1 MESTSS
7 AAIGS
12 RALVGSSRTKTFGW
26 ATKALAI
33 ATRCCS
39 PPLKVAIVRF
49 RRAANDIKSNTSST
63 RFRIVSLERLSASI
77 PKTSSSSTV
86 SATKPLMGFCP
97 TMPIRWASP
106 PGFTSAVDIPSTSI
120 LPAKMPPVWW
130 GTRPLIRRS
139 NEDLPEPVG
148 PITRTNSPSA
158 ISRLRSSITVVVEF
172 G

>member
-1 MESTSS
+1 M
-7 AAIGS
+7 
-12 RALVGSSRTKTFGW
+12 GSSRTRTLGW
-26 ATKALAI
+26 ATSALAI

-39 PPLKVAIVRF
+39 PPLRVAIARS
-49 RRAANDIKSNTSST
+49 RRLAKDIKSKTSST
-63 RFRIVSLERLSASI
+63 RFRIVSLERFNASI
-77 PKTSSSSTV
+77 PNTSSSSTV

-97 TMPIRWASP
+97 TMPIKCARP
-106 PGFTSAVDIPSTSI
+106 PGFTSAVEIPSTSI

-158 ISRLRSSITVVVEF
+158 ISRVRSSITVVVEF